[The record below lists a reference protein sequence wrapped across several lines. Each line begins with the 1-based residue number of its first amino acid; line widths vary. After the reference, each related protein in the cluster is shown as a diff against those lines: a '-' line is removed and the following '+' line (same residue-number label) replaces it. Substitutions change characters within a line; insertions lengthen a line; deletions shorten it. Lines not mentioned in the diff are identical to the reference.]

1 MRQSNVAEISPQ
13 YAFMLAASAA
23 ISAPRDEASRL
34 FDRALAMP
42 GIREWPFDVARLRLY
57 YGEHLRRIGSR
68 SDARLQLR
76 AALDDFEQLGAH
88 PWAAR
93 AGDALRAGGQPSLVN
108 GAAATVEL
116 TADEYEI
123 ATLAASGLSNKEIGQ
138 KLFLSHRTV
147 GARLYR
153 IFPKLGITS
162 RAALADALAQHPKA
176 GHPATGAGPQQVA
189 EASPLRVT
197 VV

>member
-1 MRQSNVAEISPQ
+1 
-13 YAFMLAASAA
+13 
-23 ISAPRDEASRL
+23 
-34 FDRALAMP
+34 
-42 GIREWPFDVARLRLY
+42 
-57 YGEHLRRIGSR
+57 
-68 SDARLQLR
+68 
-76 AALDDFEQLGAH
+76 
-88 PWAAR
+88 
-93 AGDALRAGGQPSLVN
+93 LVN